1 MLRSARVIRPF
12 QSPRVNIDIAVTAC
26 HSFVTMQE
34 HHTSIVFPIRINRYL
49 ALQGV
54 ATRRAADV
62 LIQQGQ
68 VFLNGKRAKLGDQV
82 QAGDEVK
89 LKKELRTKRP
99 EYLYVAYYK
108 PRGVVSHS
116 PGAGER
122 DIAAGNPFPGT
133 FPLGRLDKESEGL
146 IILTN
151 DGRVTDR
158 LLHPRYAHEKEY
170 RVKVREYVSRTVIDI
185 LTRPIESEGET
196 LTAKTVEPVG
206 PHEIRF
212 VLTQGKRH
220 QLRRMCAAANLTV
233 ERLLR
238 TRIMGVRLGRVRPG
252 QGRVLSGE
260 AKRAFLADLG
270 LRD

>member
-1 MLRSARVIRPF
+1 MTHPS
-12 QSPRVNIDIAVTAC
+12 
-26 HSFVTMQE
+26 E
-34 HHTSIVFPIRINRYL
+34 SIPFPIRINRYM
-49 ALQGV
+49 ALQGFS
-54 ATRRAADV
+54 TRRGADA
-62 LIQQGQ
+62 LIKQGQ

-89 LKKELRTKRP
+89 LKKDLRRRP
-99 EYLYVAYYK
+99 PEHLYVAYYK

-116 PGAGER
+116 PVAGER
-122 DIAAGNPFPGT
+122 DIAAANPFPGT

-170 RVKVREYVSRTVIDI
+170 RVKVREYVSRAVIET
-185 LTRPIESEGET
+185 LSQPVVSEGET
-196 LTAKTVEPVG
+196 LIAKEVEPLG
-206 PHEIRF
+206 PHDIRF

-252 QGRVLSGE
+252 QGRILTGE
-260 AKRAFLADLG
+260 ARQAFLADLG
-270 LRD
+270 LKD